1 MNMISNTTTT
11 SASAQTARQQL
22 SQHDSQLVEKAQSMT
37 DEEISKLEERE
48 FITPEELKLL
58 VFRTIA
64 EEYRNL

>member
-1 MNMISNTTTT
+1 
-11 SASAQTARQQL
+11 
-22 SQHDSQLVEKAQSMT
+22 MT

-64 EEYRNL
+64 EEYRKL

>member
-22 SQHDSQLVEKAQSMT
+22 SQHDSQLVEQAQSMT

-64 EEYRNL
+64 EEYRKL

>member
-1 MNMISNTTTT
+1 MISNTTTT

-64 EEYRNL
+64 EEYRKL